1 MRMKMGKTK
10 KRQRQEGMPLDNNPD
25 NPLTGGDPLLDL
37 TGGRDDP
44 PGGATGGGGDDH
56 RGGGKQA
63 MIRGGGV
70 STLDGRDD
78 ARDTTSL
85 APPSLSLLLSSTIV
99 EEHVAGGVPSS
110 ADANLDA
117 VPTDKE
123 DVVDVDNDGAM
134 VAAVIATPDTTGGND
149 AREVIVLALLSSMQR
164 ALTVISLVMNLFFLV
179 LMM

>member
-1 MRMKMGKTK
+1 M
-10 KRQRQEGMPLDNNPD
+10 DNGPD
-25 NPLTGGDPLLDL
+25 DPLTGGDPSLDL
-37 TGGRDDP
+37 TGAGTIR
-44 PGGATGGGGDDH
+44 PGGPRGEEGTTVEVGANGRRSGGGRWGSS
-56 RGGGKQA
+56 A
-63 MIRGGGV
+63 
-70 STLDGRDD
+70 LDGRDD
-78 ARDTTSL
+78 AGDATSL
-85 APPSLSLLLSSTIV
+85 APPLLSSSSSSAIA
-99 EEHVAGGVPSS
+99 EEHVAGGAPSS

-123 DVVDVDNDGAM
+123 DVVDVDNVRVM